1 MSTEFQTY
9 LKKEGVRHDLT
20 VPKTP
25 EQNGVAERMNRTLV
39 EGFRA
44 MLADARLPHCFWAEA
59 FSTAVY
65 LRNRSPAMAVKGMT
79 PFEAWTGEKPNV
91 GHLRVFRCVAY
102 AHVAKDDRK
111 KLDVKSRKCI
121 LLGYGTETKGYRL
134 YDLRHAKVLYSRD
147 VIFNESSRGIEEPN
161 EEEKKNETPYAGF
174 GRFQDQ
180 EPDEQPVAD
189 ELTEPVLSRPER
201 DRRPPDYYGEWAPV
215 KSTESDEPKTAKE
228 ALSGPD
234 KAKWM
239 TAMEK
244 EMESLHTHDVWD
256 LVELPR
262 DRKAVGSK
270 WVYKLKE
277 ARKGF
282 SLLYCL

>member
-1 MSTEFQTY
+1 MWVYILKHKDDVFLCFLEWKALVERSTNQKLKALRTDNVGEYMSTEFQTY
-9 LKKEGVRHDLT
+9 LKKEGVRHELA

-44 MLADARLPHCFWAEA
+44 MLADARLPHRFWAEA
-59 FSTAVY
+59 LSTPVY

-79 PFEAWTGEKPNV
+79 PFEALTGEKPNV
-91 GHLRVFRCVAY
+91 EHLRVFRCAAY

-147 VIFNESSRGIEEPN
+147 VICNESNRGIEEPN
-161 EEEKKNETPYAGF
+161 QEEKKNETPYAGF

-201 DRRPPDYYGEWAPV
+201 DRRPPDYKHWI
-215 KSTESDEPKTAKE
+215 
-228 ALSGPD
+228 
-234 KAKWM
+234 
-239 TAMEK
+239 
-244 EMESLHTHDVWD
+244 
-256 LVELPR
+256 R
-262 DRKAVGSK
+262 
-270 WVYKLKE
+270 
-277 ARKGF
+277 
-282 SLLYCL
+282 